1 MPSQLPR
8 LATGPSRFSTTRH
21 QLVSVARGR
30 EDPIVENTDQ
40 PEGAAMRKTIATLG
54 VILLSL
60 TQPATP
66 QDEASHYSQK
76 TLLKNW
82 ALSRCLWQVY
92 ADGKAKED
100 ANATASA
107 YLEIGHQ
114 PIEAYDALSALVTQY
129 ANRKYASSV
138 GSDLNT
144 MKCIDLFH
152 SKELDT
158 LMSRLV
164 KTK

>member
-1 MPSQLPR
+1 
-8 LATGPSRFSTTRH
+8 
-21 QLVSVARGR
+21 
-30 EDPIVENTDQ
+30 
-40 PEGAAMRKTIATLG
+40 MRKTIATLG

-60 TQPATP
+60 TQPAIS
-66 QDEASHYSQK
+66 QNEVRHYSQK

-82 ALSRCLWQVY
+82 ALSRCLGQVY
-92 ADGKAKED
+92 ADAKAKED

-107 YLEIGHQ
+107 YLEFGHQ
-114 PIEAYDALSALVTQY
+114 PIEAYEALSALVTKY
-129 ANRKYASSV
+129 VNRNYASSV

-152 SKELDT
+152 SKELDALT
-158 LMSRLV
+158 SKFA